1 VEQEGGSVAENG
13 VTDPSSR
20 RPLGKT
26 GFTVSPV
33 CVGCAPLGDMPAT
46 FEYSV
51 SERRAFDTLRA
62 VFESPVNFL
71 DTAASYGDGESERRI
86 GEVLRE
92 IGGLPEGCVLAT
104 KADRDPKTGDF
115 SGEQLR
121 RSVERSLRL
130 LGLSR
135 LQLVHLHDPENLDE
149 PGREPFEYMMAP
161 GGPVETLM
169 GLKDEGIIEHLGI
182 AGGPVELLIRFVET
196 GVFEAVITHNR
207 YTLVNRTAEPLLDVA
222 AERGVAALNAAPY
235 GSGIL
240 AKGPDAYARYE
251 YREAP
256 QQMVETVRAMQ
267 EACREFGV
275 PLAAAAL
282 QFSLRDPRVVST
294 IVGISRPERVEQT
307 IDLATYPIPDELWE
321 WLDSLATRDG

>member
-1 VEQEGGSVAENG
+1 MAENG

-20 RPLGKT
+20 RLLGST
-26 GFTVSPV
+26 GFSVSPV
-33 CVGCAPLGDMPAT
+33 CVGCAPLGNMPKT

-51 SERRAFDTLRA
+51 SEQRAFETLRA
-62 VFESPVNFL
+62 VFGSPLNFL

-86 GEVLRE
+86 GEALE
-92 IGGLPEGCVLAT
+92 AIGGLPEGCVLAT
-104 KADRDPKTGDF
+104 KADRDPKTGNF
-115 SGEQLR
+115 SGDQMR

-130 LGLSR
+130 LGLDR
-135 LQLVHLHDPENLDE
+135 LQLVHLHDPEYLDE

-161 GGPVETLM
+161 GGPVEVLV
-169 GLKDEGIIEHLGI
+169 GLKEEGIIEHLGI
-182 AGGPVELLIRFVET
+182 AGGPVELLIWFVKTGLFET
-196 GVFEAVITHNR
+196 VITHNR
-207 YTLVNRTAEPLLDVA
+207 YTLVNRTAEPLLDLAVR
-222 AERGVAALNAAPY
+222 RGVAVLNAAPY

-256 QQMVETVRAMQ
+256 QELIERVRKM
-267 EACREFGV
+267 EGVCKEFGI

-282 QFSLRDPRVVST
+282 QSSTRDPRVVST

-307 IDLATYPIPDELWE
+307 LDLATHPVPDELWPT
-321 WLDSLATRDG
+321 LDALTPRER